1 MSPRPHPATQPFF
14 SLCRD
19 PNTGHSTVPANWD
32 PYTLEDDNY
41 LEINKQMDSNSMKLH
56 LRTNYL
62 QFWTQTY
69 QALPT
74 VAGEGASLV
83 PPEDSSEASPV
94 PPADN
99 SGAPT
104 EPSAGDSE
112 VAQMPVV
119 IGF

>member
-1 MSPRPHPATQPFF
+1 MPT
-14 SLCRD
+14 
-19 PNTGHSTVPANWD
+19 NWD
-32 PYTLEDDNY
+32 PYTLEDGNY

-74 VAGEGASLV
+74 VTGEGASLV
-83 PPEDSSEASPV
+83 PPVDNSEASPV

-99 SGAPT
+99 SEAAT

>member
-1 MSPRPHPATQPFF
+1 MPT
-14 SLCRD
+14 
-19 PNTGHSTVPANWD
+19 NWD
-32 PYTLEDDNY
+32 PYTLEDGNY

-74 VAGEGASLV
+74 VTGEGASSV
-83 PPEDSSEASPV
+83 PPADSSEASPV
-94 PPADN
+94 PPAD
-99 SGAPT
+99 SSEATT

>member
-1 MSPRPHPATQPFF
+1 MPT
-14 SLCRD
+14 
-19 PNTGHSTVPANWD
+19 NWD
-32 PYTLEDDNY
+32 PYTLEDGNY

-74 VAGEGASLV
+74 VTGEGASSV
-83 PPEDSSEASPV
+83 PPADSSEAT
-94 PPADN
+94 
-99 SGAPT
+99 T